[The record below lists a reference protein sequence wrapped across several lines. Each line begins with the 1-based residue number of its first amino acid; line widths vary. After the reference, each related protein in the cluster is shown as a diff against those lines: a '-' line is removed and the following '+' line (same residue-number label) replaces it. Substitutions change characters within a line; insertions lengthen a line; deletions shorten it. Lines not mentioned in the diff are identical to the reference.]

1 MNLLFSLF
9 FLLQN
14 KRLIQKN
21 FIKRNLNIVSASSE
35 GQKNY
40 KRLLYDKYTDLII
53 CNGPAG
59 SGKTTIACNFALD
72 KLLNNDVRKIIITRP
87 TISIEEDL
95 GYLPG
100 NIDDKMLPY
109 TIPIYDIFKESI
121 PKTKL
126 DYYIKQGNI
135 EVCPLGFMQG
145 RTFKNSVIIADEMQ
159 NSSPQQMLMLLTR
172 IGENSK
178 MIINGDLHQTNHYDN
193 GLYDLIDKLKIH
205 EFNINNIGYIQ
216 LEKKDIHRHPII
228 ETILEIYDK

>member
-1 MNLLFSLF
+1 MKSLF
-9 FLLQN
+9 TIFFIVQN
-14 KRLIQKN
+14 RILVN
-21 FIKRNLNIVSASSE
+21 RVIKRNLNINHVCSE

-59 SGKTTIACNFALD
+59 SGKTTLACNFALD
-72 KLLNNDVRKIIITRP
+72 KLINKDIKKIIITRP

-100 NIDDKMLPY
+100 NIDDKMLPF
-109 TIPIYDIFKESI
+109 TTPIYDIFKESI
-121 PKTKL
+121 QKTKL
-126 DYYIKQGNI
+126 DYYIKECII

-159 NSSPQQMLMLLTR
+159 NSSPQQMFMLLTR

-178 MIINGDLHQTNHYDN
+178 MIINGDLHQNKNDDN
-193 GLYDLIDKLKIH
+193 GLYDLIDKIELN
-205 EFNINNIGYIQ
+205 EFYLNNIGYIQ
-216 LEKKDIHRHPII
+216 LQKEDIHRHPTI
-228 ETILEIYDK
+228 ETILQIYDK